1 MEQDENYVMTADYM
15 NSLSLRAIVPNDM
28 MVKREGVSSQRRVS
42 HRTRDQSSHQNIVNN
57 RSKKL
62 LTHVYRDR
70 EVCDSL

>member
-1 MEQDENYVMTADYM
+1 MEQDGNYVMTADYM
-15 NSLSLRAIVPNDM
+15 YSLGLRAIVPNDM
-28 MVKREGVSSQRRVS
+28 TVKREVVSSQRRVS

-62 LTHVYRDR
+62 LSHVYRDR